1 MVTLNRRQA
10 LRAMALGGTAL
21 ATAACGSPL
30 ASGLVATPLE
40 PEKVA
45 FWNLWSGGD
54 GARAQTIFERYRAAH
69 GAGALEATTLAWG
82 SPYYTKLSLS
92 IVGGRPPDVAVC
104 HLSRL
109 PNFVRAGLL
118 TELTP
123 AMLAGAGIDGAQF
136 DASVWRSG
144 LVGGKAYGLPVDI
157 GALVLYYNTDLCG
170 RAGLLD
176 SAGRLKPITTEAD
189 FRAALAATVQAGAK
203 WGLVS
208 PVISDPSSNWR
219 IFDTVYT
226 QMGGPPLLGDDGTR
240 VTMDDRTAAE
250 SLRWLRQLTE
260 EELSPDTATDV
271 TSVSLFASGQSA
283 FLVHGAWQVP
293 TVVDSKVPFSLA
305 PIPQL
310 FGKPAAFADS
320 HMLVFPRNDSGQG
333 PGRALGF
340 AKFFL
345 ENTDVWAQGGSLP
358 VYRPVLE
365 GSWFRDYEPVASTA
379 PTKDIAIYDPPAWY
393 AGAGSTMQTLVGAQV
408 ALARQGLA
416 GPDEAVRAIR
426 DALAGYAATP
436 SPL

>member
-1 MVTLNRRQA
+1 MVTLNRRQT
-10 LRAMALGGTAL
+10 LRVMALGGTAL

-54 GARAQTIFERYRAAH
+54 GARAQQIFERYRTAR
-69 GAGALEATTLAWG
+69 GAGSLEATTLAWG

-123 AMLAGAGIDGAQF
+123 ELLSGAGIDGAQF
-136 DASVWRSG
+136 DASVWQSG
-144 LVGGKAYGLPVDI
+144 LVAGKAYGLPVDI
-157 GALVLYYNTDLCG
+157 GALVLYYNTEICG

-176 SAGRLKPITTEAD
+176 PSGRLKPITDEAT
-189 FRAALAATVQAGAK
+189 FRAALAATREAGAK

-226 QMGGPPLLGDDGTR
+226 QKGGQTLLGDNGTS

-250 SLRWLRQLTE
+250 SLKWLRELTE
-260 EELSPDTATDV
+260 AGLSPDTATDV
-271 TSVSLFASGQSA
+271 TSVSLFATGQSA
-283 FLVHGAWQVP
+283 FLVHGAWQTP

-310 FGKPAAFADS
+310 FEKPAAFADS
-320 HMLVFPRNDSGQG
+320 HMLVFPRKTSGEG
-333 PGRALGF
+333 PERALGF

-365 GSWFRDYEPVASTA
+365 GAWFRGYEPVASTA

-416 GPDEAVRAIR
+416 SPDAAVRAIR

>member
-1 MVTLNRRQA
+1 MVSLNRRQA
-10 LRAMALGGTAL
+10 LRAAALGSTAL
-21 ATAACGSPL
+21 MTAACGSPF
-30 ASGLVATPLE
+30 ASGLAATPLE
-40 PEKVA
+40 PGQVA

-69 GAGALEATTLAWG
+69 GADSLEATTLAWG

-109 PNFVRAGLL
+109 SNFARAGLL

-123 AMLAGAGIDGAQF
+123 STLAGAGIDGTQF
-136 DASVWRSG
+136 DAAVWRSG
-144 LVGGKAYGLPVDI
+144 LVDGKAYGLPVDI
-157 GALVLYYNTDLCG
+157 GALVLYYNTDLCR

-176 SAGRLKPITTEAD
+176 ASGRLKPIRSEVA
-189 FRAALAATVQAGAK
+189 FRAALAATVQAGAR

-208 PVISDPSSNWR
+208 PVIADPSSNWR

-226 QMGGPPLLGDDGTR
+226 QMGGPPLLGGNGTR
-240 VTMDDRTAAE
+240 ITMDDRVAAE
-250 SLRWLRQLTE
+250 SLRWLRDLTTAK
-260 EELSPDTATDV
+260 LSPDTATDV
-271 TSVSLFASGQSA
+271 TSVSLFAAGQSA
-283 FLVHGAWQVP
+283 FLVHGAWQTP
-293 TVVDSKVPFSLA
+293 TVTDAKVPFSLA

-310 FGKPAAFADS
+310 FGRPAAFADS
-320 HMLVFPRNDSGQG
+320 HTLVFPRKDPAGD
-333 PGRALGF
+333 PRRALGF

-358 VYRPVLE
+358 VYRPVLD
-365 GSWFRDYEPVASTA
+365 SAWFRGYEPVASTT

-393 AGAGSTMQTLVGAQV
+393 AGAGSAMQTLAGSQV

>member
-1 MVTLNRRQA
+1 MVRLNRRQA
-10 LRAMALGGTAL
+10 LRVMALGGTAL

-30 ASGLVATPLE
+30 ASGLAGTPLQ
-40 PEKVA
+40 PEQVK

-69 GAGALEATTLAWG
+69 GAGSLEATTLAWG

-92 IVGGRPPDVAVC
+92 IVGDRPPDVAVC

-109 PNFVRAGLL
+109 SNFARAGLL

-123 AMLAGAGIDGAQF
+123 QMLAGAGIDGTQF

-157 GALVLYYNTDLCG
+157 GGLVLYYNTEICG

-176 SAGRLKPITTEAD
+176 NGRLRPITGEAA
-189 FRAALAATVQAGAK
+189 FRAALKAATGAGAK

-208 PVISDPSSNWR
+208 PVIADPSSNWR

-240 VTMDDRTAAE
+240 ITMDDRTAAE
-250 SLRWLRQLTE
+250 SLRWLRELTAAG
-260 EELSPDTATDV
+260 LSPDTATDV

-283 FLVHGAWQVP
+283 FLIHGAWQVP
-293 TVVDSKVPFSLA
+293 TVTDAEVPFSLA

-310 FGKPAAFADS
+310 FGRPAAFADS
-320 HMLVFPRNDSGQG
+320 HTLVFPRTDQDLR
-333 PGRALGF
+333 RALGF

-345 ENTDVWAQGGSLP
+345 ENTDVWAQGGALP

-365 GSWFRDYEPVASTA
+365 GDWFRGYEPVASTA
-379 PTKDIAIYDPPAWY
+379 PTKDIAVYDPPAWY
-393 AGAGSTMQTLVGAQV
+393 AGAGSAMQTLAGSQV

-426 DALAGYAATP
+426 DQLAGYAATP